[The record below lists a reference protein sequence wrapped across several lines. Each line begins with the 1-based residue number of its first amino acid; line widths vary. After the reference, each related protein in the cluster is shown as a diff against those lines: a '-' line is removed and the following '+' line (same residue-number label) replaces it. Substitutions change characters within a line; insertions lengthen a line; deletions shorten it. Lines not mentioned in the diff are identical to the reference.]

1 MLQTI
6 RGSLATI
13 VSGGV
18 ASGSAGSMV
27 NLASIGIDLQPDGTL
42 LADNTKLTTALQSS
56 SSTVQQ
62 IFNPTNGVAAQLNT
76 KVNAFLTT
84 GGIIDSRTTALNAR
98 PDEPHETDGDAA
110 NLRRHADH
118 AIQRAVHRAEHA
130 DGDDGEQHVVFDA
143 VVRRYEAA
151 RARSRPTSNARREC
165 EKET

>member
-84 GGIIDSRTTALNAR
+84 GGIIDSRTTALNA
-98 PDEPHETDGDAA
+98 DLTSLTKQTAT
-110 NLRRHADH
+110 LQTYADTL
-118 AIQRAVHRAEHA
+118 
-130 DGDDGEQHVVFDA
+130 
-143 VVRRYEAA
+143 
-151 RARSRPTSNARREC
+151 TSQYNAQFTALNTLMATMASNTSYLTQLFGGTSSAGALATN
-165 EKET
+165 K